1 MENEEKERFAVI
13 QEDWEAGVKPPE
25 LANALVKVSDI
36 LWADALIRAGKSRG
50 IVCRQ
55 LEKEKAQEL
64 VNRLKALG
72 MGAFLIPES
81 ELIKIGKA
89 FNVTK
94 LGCLPDVLLVSL
106 ESGGRKI
113 YPAKWDD
120 IIAISCGYVRQITK
134 GKEDPSLGGLFG
146 GIMGAHIPYLPVGG
160 TLGAGLAFSMA
171 AKSWTAEHTSGEKV
185 DYLLFMDIIIKNPI
199 ARFRVESTHC
209 AYAELGEKM
218 KLDTLDNF
226 KELMGEIVSQAPQ
239 ACLGKGV
246 KTLLGK
252 TGEIQKITFPS
263 LEEFDRYNAW
273 LTQKAVHQPKQLE
286 EKHQ

>member
-13 QEDWEAGVKPPE
+13 QEDWEASIKPPE

-72 MGAFLIPES
+72 VGAFLVPES
-81 ELIKIGKA
+81 ELIKIGRA

-94 LGCLPDVLLVSL
+94 LSCLSDVLLVSL
-106 ESGGRKI
+106 ESGRKI

-120 IIAISCGYVRQITK
+120 IIASSCGYVRQTTK
-134 GKEDPSLGGLFG
+134 GKDPSLGGLFG
-146 GIMGAHIPYLPVGG
+146 GILGAHIPYLPVGG
-160 TLGAGLAFSMA
+160 ALGAGIAFSMA
-171 AKSWTAEHTSGEKV
+171 AKSWTAGHTSKEKV
-185 DYLLFMDIIIKNPI
+185 NYLLLMDVIIKNPI
-199 ARFRVESTHC
+199 ARFRVESKHF

-226 KELMGEIVSQAPQ
+226 KELMGEIVSHAPQ

-252 TGEIQKITFPS
+252 AEEVKKITFPS

-273 LTQKAVHQPKQLE
+273 LAQKAVHQPKQLE